1 MIHKILDAIDTIV
14 AEKRQNG
21 QLEDWLKSGAA
32 RRFCEKISSER
43 KHYYP
48 ALLLYLERSGG
59 QHV

>member
-1 MIHKILDAIDTIV
+1 MIHKILDAIDTVV

-59 QHV
+59 KHV

>member
-1 MIHKILDAIDTIV
+1 MIHKILDAIDAVV

-48 ALLLYLERSGG
+48 ALLLYLERSGE

>member
-1 MIHKILDAIDTIV
+1 MIHKILDAIDAVV

-21 QLEDWLKSGAA
+21 QLEDWIKSGAA
-32 RRFCEKISSER
+32 CRFCEKISSER

-48 ALLLYLERSGG
+48 ALLLYLEHSGE

>member
-1 MIHKILDAIDTIV
+1 MIHKILDAIDAIV

-43 KHYYP
+43 KQYYP

>member
-1 MIHKILDAIDTIV
+1 MIHKILDAIDAIV
-14 AEKRQNG
+14 TEKRQNG

-32 RRFCEKISSER
+32 RRFCEKISSGR

-48 ALLLYLERSGG
+48 ALLLYLERNGG